1 MAKGKCPEF
10 ENHERWLVSYA
21 DMVTLL
27 FAVFVVL
34 YSLNLK
40 PDTSSEEVAGSMQ
53 ESFNKPL
60 DDLPV
65 ERRVGPTE
73 EGFGIFE
80 HFRGNTVRPPISKKF
95 PGAEQKIKDIN
106 DDFKRVQAA
115 VNDRLYGPETY
126 QGSKKPGEERVVSVQ
141 RNSEGVS
148 LRLLARHFYS
158 PGDYRMKRDALKE
171 VDQVVK
177 ILKDLGRPVVVEGHT
192 DDAPPSSKGPVE
204 SNWELSALRSTYLL
218 RYMVKEHHFPATKIS
233 AAGFADMRPVAHN
246 GTESG
251 RALNRRIEIK
261 IKYDDENMEDPK
273 D

>member
-1 MAKGKCPEF
+1 
-10 ENHERWLVSYA
+10 
-21 DMVTLL
+21 MVTLL

-80 HFRGNTVRPPISKKF
+80 HFRGNSTRPPLSRKY

-106 DDFKRVQAA
+106 DDFRRIQAA
-115 VNDRLYGPETY
+115 INDRLYGPETY
-126 QGSKKPGEERVVSVQ
+126 PGSNQSGADRVVSVQ
-141 RNSEGVS
+141 RTGDGVAVK
-148 LRLLARHFYS
+148 LLARHFYA
-158 PGDYRMKRDALKE
+158 PGEFRMRRDALKE
-171 VDQVVK
+171 VDQVIK
-177 ILKDLGRPVVVEGHT
+177 ILKELGRPVVIEGHT
-192 DDAPPSSKGPVE
+192 DDSPPPAKGLVE
-204 SNWELSALRSTYLL
+204 SNWELSALRSTFLL
-218 RYMVKEHHFPATKIS
+218 RYMIKEHHFPATKIS

-261 IKYDDENMEDPK
+261 IKYDGENMEDPK
-273 D
+273 

>member
-1 MAKGKCPEF
+1 MSKKKCPEF

-21 DMVTLL
+21 DMLTLL

-80 HFRGNTVRPPISKKF
+80 HFRGNTTRPPLSKKF
-95 PGAEQKIKDIN
+95 PGMEQKVKDIN
-106 DDFKRVQAA
+106 DEFKQIQAQID
-115 VNDRLYGPETY
+115 DRLYGPSTY
-126 QGSKKPGEERVVSVQ
+126 QGSEKAGESRVVSVH
-141 RNSEGVS
+141 RTSDGVS
-148 LRLLARHFYS
+148 LRMLARHFYAS
-158 PGDYRMKRDALKE
+158 GEYRMKREALKD
-171 VDQVVK
+171 VDKVVQ
-177 ILKDLGRPVVVEGHT
+177 ILKELGRPVVIEGHT
-192 DDAPPSSKGPVE
+192 DDNPPDGKSNIE
-204 SNWELSALRSTYLL
+204 SNWELSAMRATYLL
-218 RYMVKEHHFPATKIS
+218 RYMIKEHHFPGTKIS
-233 AAGFADMRPVAHN
+233 AAGYADMRPVAHN

-251 RALNRRIEIK
+251 RALNRRIEIR
-261 IKYDDENMEDPK
+261 IRYDDQNLEDPK
-273 D
+273 E